1 MGSKCKSIKHLRE
14 RCLDHCSDKQSL
26 QWRSYYSWLPQ
37 RLRKMGYVKVYPSS
51 KIPSH
56 SLLFSTLQKQS
67 TESKIGFLRWYLGKL
82 ESHPLMT
89 KSITASLI
97 FAAADLTCQRIS
109 LPSSS
114 SFDSIRTLRMASY
127 GMLILGPSQHF
138 WFNYMSKVFPKRDIV
153 STLKKLSLGQG
164 VFGPSIT
171 AVFFSYNASLQGES
185 GGEIIARLKRDLLPT
200 LATGLLYWPICDF
213 ITYRFVP
220 VHLQVLR
227 EVSN

>member
-1 MGSKCKSIKHLRE
+1 MGPCDHETLNSSGLSPESSRNHPVQIRGTDNRVSIFEVRDMGSKCKSIKHLRE

-97 FAAADLTCQRIS
+97 FAAADLTCQVRACIIYE
-109 LPSSS
+109 
-114 SFDSIRTLRMASY
+114 SI
-127 GMLILGPSQHF
+127 
-138 WFNYMSKVFPKRDIV
+138 
-153 STLKKLSLGQG
+153 
-164 VFGPSIT
+164 
-171 AVFFSYNASLQGES
+171 
-185 GGEIIARLKRDLLPT
+185 
-200 LATGLLYWPICDF
+200 LLYCAECAF
-213 ITYRFVP
+213 NFF
-220 VHLQVLR
+220 L
-227 EVSN
+227 E